1 MPVKKERE
9 ELTDEEMEVYS
20 RQIVLKDIGYKG
32 QLSLRR
38 ARVCV
43 VGLGGLGCP
52 SATQLTAMGV
62 GRLRLVD
69 RDVVE
74 RSNFHRQHLY
84 TVDDIGC
91 PKVEAAARRLV
102 ELNPGVE
109 IEPMT
114 LSVNPDTSEEIV
126 KGVDVVVDGLDSV
139 EARYA
144 INRACLK
151 RGVPY
156 VYGAAIETFGN
167 VSTFIPGET
176 SCLQCLYQDL
186 REGMLPV
193 CAVVGVHPSVLG
205 IVSSLQV
212 SEAVRLVLGERPRL
226 AGKLLFV
233 DVRNMSFDEFPLLRW
248 PRCPVCG
255 DGVAEEAPHLRRRLV
270 EEVCGRGGKRVFIV
284 NPKDNL
290 GLDMED
296 LYRLVRGKGALV
308 RARARLGITFSYQP
322 KVSVSVLR
330 SGVMVVYGVG
340 GEGEALEVYKDIV
353 AEGLAVPWVRIE

>member
-1 MPVKKERE
+1 MPVVRGKE
-9 ELTDEEMEVYS
+9 ELTDEELEIYS
-20 RQIVLKDIGYKG
+20 RQIVLRDIGYKG
-32 QLSLRR
+32 QLRLRR

-52 SATQLTAMGV
+52 TATQLTAMGV
-62 GRLRLVD
+62 GHLRLVD

-84 TVDDIGC
+84 TIDTIGY
-91 PKVEAAARRLV
+91 PKVEAAAKRLG
-102 ELNPGVE
+102 ELNPGVD
-109 IEPMT
+109 IEALT
-114 LSVNPDTSEEIV
+114 LSVNPDTSDEIV
-126 KGVDVVVDGLDSV
+126 RGVDVVVDGLDSV

-151 RGVPY
+151 HGVPY
-156 VYGAAIETFGN
+156 VFGAAIETFGN

-176 SCLQCLYQDL
+176 PCLECLYHDL
-186 REGMLPV
+186 RDGVLPV

-233 DVRNMSFDEFPLLRW
+233 DVRNMSFDEFSLLQW
-248 PRCPVCG
+248 PKCPVCG
-255 DGVAEEAPHLRRRLV
+255 DGASEEAFPLRRRLI

-290 GLDMED
+290 SLDIGGL
-296 LYRLVRGKGALV
+296 YKLVRGKGAEV
-308 RARARLGITFSYQP
+308 KAKASLG
-322 KVSVSVLR
+322 
-330 SGVMVVYGVG
+330 
-340 GEGEALEVYKDIV
+340 
-353 AEGLAVPWVRIE
+353 